1 MFLLSRRIK
10 SMGIKMVLSGEGADE
25 ILGGYLYFHNAP
37 DRESFQNETERRVK
51 LLHQYDVLR
60 SDRATAAHGLEVR
73 VPFLDKEFI
82 NYILSLDSK
91 YKVNYDENGTRI
103 EKYILRKSFEGNY
116 LPDDILWRQKDAFSD
131 AVGYNWVTSI
141 KEHANNEISDEEF
154 ANRDEIYPHNTPDTK
169 EAFYYRKIFEEYYPG
184 RANLISEIWRPL
196 WSDTNEPSAT
206 QLNIHKKM

>member
-1 MFLLSRRIK
+1 M
-10 SMGIKMVLSGEGADE
+10 
-25 ILGGYLYFHNAP
+25 
-37 DRESFQNETERRVK
+37 SFQNETERRVK

-60 SDRATAAHGLEVR
+60 SDRVTAAHGLEVR

-91 YKVNYDENGTRI
+91 YKINYDEYGTRI

-141 KEHANNEISDEEF
+141 KEFANNEISDDEFSNREEL
-154 ANRDEIYPHNTPDTK
+154 YPYNTPDTK

-184 RANLISEIWRPL
+184 RAELISEMWRPL
-196 WSDTNEPSAT
+196 WSDTTEPSAT
-206 QLNIHKKM
+206 ALSIHKK